1 MAKAKKAAKKTK
13 KVAKRGRKKLV
24 ASARIKAAAKRS
36 AARAARG
43 APIGRRGAAKP
54 ATKAKAKAPDKFVL
68 HGFFASMPSSKVGLM
83 LSMSG
88 ARWDYRHIDITK
100 GEHITPAYRA
110 MNRFA
115 QVPVLQ
121 HGERTICQSDT
132 ILWYLAEQT
141 GRFGGRSEDEKLR
154 ISEWLNWDLSE
165 LAVGVSIS
173 RFIARMAPDTPQ
185 ATKDFIRKRGERA
198 LGMLD
203 RHLGSTKFLIG
214 AAPTIADI
222 AIFPALATADEGG
235 FKIADYPN
243 IHAWAERM
251 MTFPGAGH
259 PYTIMPKESRV
270 AA

>member
-1 MAKAKKAAKKTK
+1 MARKKKSKKP
-13 KVAKRGRKKLV
+13 AKRARKKLT
-24 ASARIKAAAKRS
+24 ATARIKAAAKKS
-36 AARAARG
+36 AARAAKG
-43 APIGRRGAAKP
+43 APIGRTPAAK
-54 ATKAKAKAPDKFVL
+54 AAKKKAADKFVL

-83 LSMSG
+83 LSMCG
-88 ARWDYRHIDITK
+88 VKWDYRHVDLMK
-100 GEHITPAYRA
+100 SEHMTPAFRA
-110 MNRFA
+110 LNRFA

-121 HGERTICQSDT
+121 HGGRTICQSDT
-132 ILWYLAEQT
+132 ILWYLAQAT

-173 RFIARMAPDTPQ
+173 RFFARMAPDTPQ

-203 RHLGSTKFLIG
+203 RHLGSTKFLVG

-222 AIFPALATADEGG
+222 AIFPAIATADEGG

-243 IHAWAERM
+243 VHAWAERM
-251 MTFPGAGH
+251 LTFPGVKH
-259 PYTIMPKESRV
+259 PYTIMPKESRTT
-270 AA
+270 